1 MRQNNQT
8 LRPEAAQVIR
18 DAVTASDWRQT
29 DLAVV
34 AGISSVY
41 LNHMLQGRK
50 PMRPDVA
57 AKLARPLNLEAA
69 LLFATSN
76 STSTSST
83 VAK

>member
-8 LRPEAAQVIR
+8 LRPEATQILR

-29 DLAVV
+29 DLAVI
-34 AGISSVY
+34 AGISAVY

-57 AKLARPLNLEAA
+57 GKLARPLNVEPAS
-69 LLFATSN
+69 LFATS
-76 STSTSST
+76 SSS
-83 VAK
+83 AA